1 LGDALFGTDTIHP
14 SENNTEESDMREA
27 FNVFDEDGDGYIS
40 AEELKT
46 VLEKLGLIEGKNM
59 VQVQIMICSV
69 DQNRDG
75 RVDFGEFKTMMKSI
89 DVESS

>member
-1 LGDALFGTDTIHP
+1 LGDALFGTDPINP

-27 FNVFDEDGDGYIS
+27 FNVFDENGDGYIS
-40 AEELKT
+40 AEELKA
-46 VLEKLGLIEGKNM
+46 VLEKLGLVEGESM
-59 VQVQIMICSV
+59 DRVQIMICSV
-69 DQNRDG
+69 DQNHDG